1 MAVLV
6 AMTLG
11 AGALGP
17 TWAHARTKPEQQR
30 SVTITVTAVGTVKAV
45 SADRVVVIGTARGR
59 AAEWTFAVDAKTRI
73 KKGGKEV
80 TAAALKPGDRVKVRY
95 AEQVGRTIAL
105 DITVT
110 SSARKELKT
119 RP

>member
-6 AMTLG
+6 VVTVG

-17 TWAHARTKPEQQR
+17 TLARARTQPEEQR
-30 SVTITVTAVGTVKAV
+30 SVTKTVTAVGTVKAV
-45 SADRVVVIGTARGR
+45 SAGRVVVIGKARGR

-73 KKGGKEV
+73 TKGGKEI
-80 TAAALKPGDRVKVRY
+80 TAAVLRPGDRVNVRY
-95 AEQVGRTIAL
+95 AEQAGRTIAL

-110 SSARKELKT
+110 GRARKALKK